1 MHWVS
6 DNSELSPKGL
16 TCALSHILKGVNMKN
31 YANIEKSGFRKG
43 EYVGYA
49 NGKVFKIKKSN
60 STYGNWF
67 AHNQSNYN
75 EQIYAFGL
83 DSMSEKLSKVAA

>member
-1 MHWVS
+1 
-6 DNSELSPKGL
+6 
-16 TCALSHILKGVNMKN
+16 MKN
-31 YANIEKSGFRKG
+31 YTNIEKSAFRKG
-43 EYVGYA
+43 EYVGYS

-67 AHNQSNYN
+67 AHNRDNYN
-75 EQIYAFGL
+75 EQVFAFGL